1 MPAKGTTITTEGFEI
16 KIPSIAEIWVSAA
29 RTPAQASGDVEVQA
43 QVTSSLYPFNI
54 SLLLSRSS
62 SLLSGIPSVS
72 WGYDLEVVLVQV
84 RSLGLQVTENPTQ
97 IGLSKM
103 QNLLAYVTENSKA
116 GLASGMAK
124 SRC

>member
-103 QNLLAYVTENSKA
+103 QSLLAYVTENSKA
-116 GLASGMAK
+116 GSSFRHG
-124 SRC
+124 